1 MKIVITLLHKN
12 GKCRSWT
19 NAKPC
24 EHVLMCLTGYV
35 DSIKR
40 LAEWWNVTPV
50 EVTEKIDGIVK
61 RAKEEQ

>member
-24 EHVLMCLTGYV
+24 EHVLMCLTGYA

-40 LAEWWNVTPV
+40 LAEEWNVTPV
-50 EVTEKIDGIVK
+50 EVTK
-61 RAKEEQ
+61 R